1 MVKTLLD
8 KEKWILRK
16 HGLWM
21 LFAVALTCAIL
32 GTGNVAEASVYH
44 SKKDAASGPAAE
56 IRDGYLNGAELDLL
70 KSQSDGQMSSS
81 VIVSPSGGVIVVD
94 GGRAEDEQHL
104 VDTINA
110 HGGRVSLWLI
120 THPHDDHLGA
130 LTKILDMNPRP
141 VQIDKIVYSFLANG
155 DYQRGENQGR
165 MANLTDFQK
174 ALKNAGGTELVS
186 SPAAGT
192 VFTVGADVKV
202 TVMNAPFYADRA
214 TFNNSSVAYK
224 VETGGRTMLFL
235 GDLSREGAAALLAA
249 TPDKSVL
256 KADIL
261 QMAHHGSGIDGA
273 GDELY
278 SLIRPSVCLWPT
290 PTWMWNAENDGYGVN
305 ALEKKMASWGCR
317 KDVRC
322 DTADGILR

>member
-1 MVKTLLD
+1 LNRLLNKGKD
-8 KEKWILRK
+8 ILQK

-21 LFAVALTCAIL
+21 LFAAVLTCAVL
-32 GTGNVAEASVYH
+32 AMEDVAEAAIYR
-44 SKKDAASGPAAE
+44 SKKEMASGPAAE
-56 IRDGYLNGAELDLL
+56 ITDGYLNGAELDLL

-130 LTKILDMNPRP
+130 LTKILDSNPRP
-141 VQIDKIVYSFLANG
+141 VQIDTIVYSFLSNE

-165 MANLTDFQK
+165 MSNLTDFQK
-174 ALKNAGGTELVS
+174 ALKNAGGTRLENH
-186 SPAAGT
+186 PAAGT
-192 VFTVGADVKV
+192 VFTVGDDAKV
-202 TVMNAPFYADRA
+202 TVMNEPFYADRA
-214 TFNNSSVAYK
+214 TFNNSSVVYK

-235 GDLSREGAAALLAA
+235 GDLSKEGADALLAA
-249 TPDKSVL
+249 TADKSTL

-278 SLIRPSVCLWPT
+278 SLIRSSVCLWPT

-305 ALEKKMASWGCR
+305 ALEKKMAAWGCR

-322 DTADGILR
+322 DTADGVLR

>member
-130 LTKILDMNPRP
+130 LTKILDTNPRP
-141 VQIDKIVYSFLANG
+141 VQIDKIVSEEADAVAMRQLPEMDIRILYADDPIGFAAIASSKAVEALNW
-155 DYQRGENQGR
+155 YKR
-165 MANLTDFQK
+165 QK
-174 ALKNAGGTELVS
+174 ADGFPDEIKEIAEEKREAAEHVLEFEAQAGNL
-186 SPAAGT
+186 
-192 VFTVGADVKV
+192 
-202 TVMNAPFYADRA
+202 
-214 TFNNSSVAYK
+214 
-224 VETGGRTMLFL
+224 
-235 GDLSREGAAALLAA
+235 
-249 TPDKSVL
+249 
-256 KADIL
+256 
-261 QMAHHGSGIDGA
+261 
-273 GDELY
+273 
-278 SLIRPSVCLWPT
+278 
-290 PTWMWNAENDGYGVN
+290 
-305 ALEKKMASWGCR
+305 CR
-317 KDVRC
+317 KDNKWVL
-322 DTADGILR
+322 TLA